1 MQTDVAVLGTRQVP
15 QHAVPAFPGKYL
27 SVTTFK
33 RDGTPVATP
42 VWFVQDGGR
51 LLIET
56 ESTSGKV
63 KRIRHNPEVLVAPC
77 TASGKLRGDQVSAR
91 AEILGED
98 ALPAMRRIAAEKYR
112 VDRVLVLPIFRAV
125 QALSHKGTTHG
136 APVVVAFTVHPGS
149 AG

>member
-1 MQTDVAVLGTRQVP
+1 MQTDIAVLETRQAP
-15 QHAVPAFPGKYL
+15 QQAVPVFPGKYL

-42 VWFVQDGGR
+42 VWFVQDGPR

-77 TASGKLRGDQVSAR
+77 TGSGKLRGDQVPAR
-91 AEILGED
+91 AEILGEE
-98 ALPAMRRIAAEKYR
+98 AVASIRRLAAEKYR
-112 VDRVLVLPIFRAV
+112 IDRIFVLPIFRAM
-125 QALSHKGTTHG
+125 QALSHKCSSHGTS
-136 APVVVAFTVHPGS
+136 VVVAFTVHP
-149 AG
+149 